1 MPVVLLSI
9 YWKGF
14 NRTGATAG
22 IVGGLTLSLVLVVL
36 GPDVLGS
43 DDAIWPLS
51 IPAIVTI
58 PFAFA
63 LCWIGSLVG
72 RGNPAAQGMPWE
84 EFTARAFPSRHGGD
98 EERFTRGGVA
108 AATPERTTSSP

>member
-1 MPVVLLSI
+1 MG
-9 YWKGF
+9 K
-14 NRTGATAG
+14 
-22 IVGGLTLSLVLVVL
+22 
-36 GPDVLGS
+36 

-63 LCWIGSLVG
+63 LCWIGSLAG
-72 RGNPAAQGMPWE
+72 RSNPDAQGMPWE
-84 EFTARAFPSRHGGD
+84 EFTARAFPSRARGD
-98 EERFTRGGVA
+98 GDRFSRDRVA